1 MAVAPGPP
9 PKDMG
14 TTARRNPPKTPFRVV
29 GLPESPAPELPEA
42 FRLTDYDEDG
52 APVRRKV
59 KYPPETRRWWD
70 SWVNSPLNDGFTEH
84 DWNYLLE
91 VAIIHA
97 CFFLDIDRMKCAA
110 ELRQRMANFGATPA
124 DRAKLRIITVT
135 ADTAEETAEEA
146 KRLNAQV
153 GVVGEG
159 RRLTAI
165 PGFAS

>member
-1 MAVAPGPP
+1 MPGPA
-9 PKDMG
+9 PKPMG
-14 TTARRNPPKTPFRVV
+14 TKGGRTPDKVPFRVV
-29 GLPESPAPELPEA
+29 GLPKDEQPELPEH
-42 FRLTDYDEDG
+42 FRLQDNDG
-52 APVRRKV
+52 EGGLIRRRI
-59 KYPPETRRWWD
+59 KYPPETVRWWE
-70 SWVNSPLNDGFTEH
+70 SWTNSPLNDGFTEH

-97 CFFLDIDRMKCAA
+97 MFILGIERMKCAA
-110 ELRQRMANFGATPA
+110 ELRQRMSNFGVTPA

-135 ADTAEETAEEA
+135 ADNAEETAAEA
-146 KRLNAQV
+146 ARLNAKV